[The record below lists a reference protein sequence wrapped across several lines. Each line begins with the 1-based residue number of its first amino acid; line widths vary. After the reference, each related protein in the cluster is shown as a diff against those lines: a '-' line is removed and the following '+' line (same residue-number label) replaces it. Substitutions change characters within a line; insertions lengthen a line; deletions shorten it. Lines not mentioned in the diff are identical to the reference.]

1 MTTYTRSKPCKTC
14 GSAEF
19 YISNHHCAQ
28 CARFNAKISRQ
39 DPAVQQARNSINAK
53 WRKDNA
59 DYVRLA
65 SRARY
70 ELRLVEQTERREF
83 IRNVINTYGFAEI
96 AAQHGIDPTTA
107 NKYLM
112 RKTYITEHVM
122 GSFIAILGNLGRL
135 ICRGAA

>member
-14 GSAEF
+14 GSADF
-19 YISNHHCAQ
+19 YSSNHHCVQ
-28 CARFNAKISRQ
+28 CSRVNARIRCQ
-39 DPAVQQARNSINAK
+39 DPVVQQARNNSSAK
-53 WRKDNA
+53 WRHANA
-59 DYVRLA
+59 DYVRI
-65 SRARY
+65 SNRARY
-70 ELRLVEQTERREF
+70 ELRLAEQTERREF
-83 IRNVINTYGFAEI
+83 IRNVINTYGFAET